1 MLEMKRCM
9 KMMTKSVI
17 SMLVVL
23 CISIGGIAA
32 ISTFFMKSAVIDPV
46 KVAVVIPEDETMT
59 KMIVQYISGMDSV
72 SAICQFKY
80 MDETSALTVLDK
92 QEVEAAVVLPPNLYG
107 DMYQGGSADVTVYVL
122 KSGKLNT
129 QLFKELL
136 NDGVSMLKTAEA
148 GVFAAQ
154 ETAGMYRARMD
165 DYEVANYIAYAYME
179 KALQR
184 SQMFDTSV
192 ISPFGQMSMM
202 DFYIAAAV
210 TIVMV
215 FVGLNFGFLY
225 QRESRAVAQKLKIN
239 GIGCVQQSIT
249 KIAVMTM
256 AVWMIQVCVYL
267 IFAGIT
273 HLPSHAAGN
282 GSVLNTLQS
291 VMAYS
296 GIVNVEPGVC
306 VEMLISSV
314 AVAVWF
320 HLCYVIAGDGKRGQ
334 GLLFGL
340 NCLMIFG
347 AGIVVPKAYM
357 PEIIRRIGDWL
368 PVTLLHKTESSIMFD
383 SLTGMQAI
391 LLIGWILMIGT
402 VATCILAVERRGK

>member
-1 MLEMKRCM
+1 M

-17 SMLVVL
+17 SMLVIL

-32 ISTFFMKSAVIDPV
+32 ISTFFLKSSAIAPV
-46 KVAVVIPEDETMT
+46 KVAVVVPEDETMT
-59 KMIVQYISGMDSV
+59 RMIVQYISGMDSV

-80 MDETSALTVLDK
+80 MDETSAKTALAH
-92 QEVEAAVVLPPNLYG
+92 QEVAAAVVLPPNLYEN
-107 DMYQGGSADVTVYVL
+107 MYQGGSADVTVYIL

-154 ETAGMYRARMD
+154 ETAGMYKTQMD

-184 SQMFDTSV
+184 SQMFDTGV

-202 DFYIAAAV
+202 EFYIASAV
-210 TIVMV
+210 TIIVL

-249 KIAVMTM
+249 KITVMTI

-273 HLPSHAAGN
+273 HFAGRLTLFAGHSAGHN
-282 GSVLNTLQS
+282 GVLGLLQS

-296 GIVNVEPGVC
+296 GVVDAEPGVC
-306 VEMLISSV
+306 VKMLLSSV

-320 HLCYVIAGDGKRGQ
+320 HLCYAIAGDGKRGQ
-334 GLLFGL
+334 GLLLGL

-357 PEIIRRIGDWL
+357 PEIFRRIGDWM
-368 PVTLLHKTESSIMFD
+368 PVTFLHKTEASMMFD
-383 SLTGMQAI
+383 SLTGMQVI
-391 LLIGWILMIGT
+391 LLLGWILIIGA
-402 VATCILAVERRGK
+402 VATWISAVERRGE

>member
-1 MLEMKRCM
+1 MLEIKRCM

-17 SMLVVL
+17 SMLVIL

-80 MDETSALTVLDK
+80 MDEASAKTVLDK

-107 DMYQGGSADVTVYVL
+107 DMYQGGSADVTVYIL

-154 ETAGMYRARMD
+154 ETAGMYRAKMD
-165 DYEVANYIAYAYME
+165 GYEVANYIAYAYME

-202 DFYIAAAV
+202 EFYIAAAV
-210 TIVMV
+210 TIIVL

-225 QRESRAVAQKLKIN
+225 QKESRAVAQKLKIN

-256 AVWMIQVCVYL
+256 AVWLIQVYVYL
-267 IFAGIT
+267 IFVGIT
-273 HLPSHAAGN
+273 HLPSHAIGN
-282 GSVLNTLQS
+282 GSVFNILQS
-291 VMAYS
+291 VISYS
-296 GIVNVEPGVC
+296 STVDFELRVC
-306 VEMLISSV
+306 AQMLLSSA

-320 HLCYVIAGDGKRGQ
+320 DLCYVIAGDGKRGQ

-340 NCLMIFG
+340 NCLLIFG

-368 PVTLLHKTESSIMFD
+368 PVTLLHKTQASIMFD

-402 VATCILAVERRGK
+402 VATCIWAVERRGK